1 MDDRIPGPSLQYAFW
16 NKRELADFPFDFEHV
31 TRPLRY
37 VVYSLHDIGRPQMST
52 CKIVFFIGA
61 HLEGCVKDLCG
72 ETKYQQ
78 PVSFRTAWGHMP
90 LGTLVKIPWFGKSLR
105 RSLCH
110 AITKFHRL
118 DWHPANH
125 DFTNNGSPDP
135 LTIFPDAVC
144 SCFLARGS
152 RGSSTTGHG
161 TTGSLDA
168 SGRGGVARLPGIP
181 WWNRLNG

>member
-1 MDDRIPGPSLQYAFW
+1 
-16 NKRELADFPFDFEHV
+16 
-31 TRPLRY
+31 
-37 VVYSLHDIGRPQMST
+37 MST

-144 SCFLARGS
+144 SCFLARA
-152 RGSSTTGHG
+152 RGAQVLQVTGRLDPLMQAAEEEWQGYPEYHG
-161 TTGSLDA
+161 GTG
-168 SGRGGVARLPGIP
+168 
-181 WWNRLNG
+181 